1 LYYNNYLEKMLVESK
16 LKENREITKTMT
28 SSSSS
33 SSFGC
38 EICNTK
44 PAKKA
49 LATSINEFYKDGTIK
64 IHYTCSKHIVD
75 IYNKIVKEI
84 ENK

>member
-1 LYYNNYLEKMLVESK
+1 MLIESK
-16 LKENREITKTMT
+16 LKEKREVAKTT
-28 SSSSS
+28 TT

-49 LATSINEFYKDGTIK
+49 LATSINEFHKDGTIK

>member
-1 LYYNNYLEKMLVESK
+1 MLVESK
-16 LKENREITKTMT
+16 LEEKREVAKITT
-28 SSSSS
+28 

-75 IYNKIVKEI
+75 LYDKITKELE
-84 ENK
+84 ENKQK

>member
-1 LYYNNYLEKMLVESK
+1 MLIESK
-16 LKENREITKTMT
+16 LEEKREIATTT
-28 SSSSS
+28 TTSSS

-49 LATSINEFYKDGTIK
+49 LATSINEFHKDGTIK

-75 IYNKIVKEI
+75 LYDKIIKEI
-84 ENK
+84 ENNKSKIVK

>member
-1 LYYNNYLEKMLVESK
+1 LCYNNYLEKMSVESK
-16 LKENREITKTMT
+16 LEGKSKGAT
-28 SSSSS
+28 

-38 EICNTK
+38 EICNIK
-44 PAKKA
+44 PVKKT
-49 LATSINEFYKDGTIK
+49 LATSINEFHKDGTIK

>member
-1 LYYNNYLEKMLVESK
+1 MLIESK
-16 LKENREITKTMT
+16 LEEKREVAKTT
-28 SSSSS
+28 TTTTTT